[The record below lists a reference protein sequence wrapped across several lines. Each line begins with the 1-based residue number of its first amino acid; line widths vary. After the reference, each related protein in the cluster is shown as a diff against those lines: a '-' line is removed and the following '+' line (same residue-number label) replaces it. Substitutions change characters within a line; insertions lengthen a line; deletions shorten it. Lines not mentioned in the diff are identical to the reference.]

1 MLKEDLLDVAE
12 EAVKLAE
19 KEGAD
24 QAEAYTAASKS
35 VSIKVENNSVKAASH
50 DRDMGCGIRS
60 VIGKRVGFAYV
71 TNLEA
76 SDVQEIAA
84 ESVALACA
92 SLPDS
97 DFETLPSPDKDYPT
111 INGIFDSSIKNLMPD
126 DAAGYILRA
135 VDATL
140 DATESTKTAVE
151 ASFTATSL
159 SRAIVNSL
167 GISGFEEST
176 AAFLFSSPT
185 IRTKNDQNSSYEY
198 QISRSLDDIDPEWV
212 GRSAGKLALEGLGG
226 KTVDEGHMPVIFTP
240 LAVGRVIGYG
250 FGGAIDAEEVQ
261 DGRSYISDDI
271 GNQIASK
278 KLSIVDD
285 ATITGG
291 ISTRPFDAEGVPS
304 RKTVVLSDGVLKN
317 LLHNS
322 YTANR
327 AGVENTANASRDSYS
342 GTPAI
347 ATSNFVIKPDQDT
360 LDDFISEMDRA
371 IVCRNTA
378 DRPNMTTGE
387 LSAMIM
393 EGFYVEEGEIKHPL
407 KNTLIGIN
415 MRDLLSQVIRVGDD
429 VRTTMSVVSPSIVV
443 ENVRV
448 TSG

>member
-1 MLKEDLLDVAE
+1 MLKEDLVRIAE
-12 EAVKLAE
+12 DIVSLAE
-19 KEGAD
+19 KLGAD
-24 QAEAYTAASKS
+24 QAEAYTASSKS
-35 VSIKVENNSVKAASH
+35 VSIEVENNSVKAARH
-50 DRDMGCGIRS
+50 DCDMGCGIRS

-71 TNLEA
+71 TNLDTA
-76 SDVQEIAA
+76 DIREIAE
-84 ESVALACA
+84 ESVALAYA

-97 DFETLPSPDKDYPT
+97 DFETLPALDKEYPT
-111 INGIFDSSIKNLMPD
+111 IQGVFDASIKELMPD
-126 DAAGYILRA
+126 EAADYLIRA
-135 VDATL
+135 VDASL
-140 DATESTKTAVE
+140 EATESFRTAVE

-185 IRTKNDQNSSYEY
+185 VRSENGQNSSYEY
-198 QISRSLDDIDPEWV
+198 QISRSLDDINPEWV
-212 GRSAGKLALEGLGG
+212 GSSAGKSALDGLGG
-226 KTVDEGHMPVIFTP
+226 RTVEEGHMPVIFTP

-250 FGGAIDAEEVQ
+250 FGGAVNAEEVQ

-271 GNQIASK
+271 GNQVASE

-285 ATITGG
+285 ATIPKG
-291 ISTRPFDAEGVPS
+291 ISSRPFDAEGVPS
-304 RKTVVLSDGVLKN
+304 RKTVILSDGVLKS

-322 YTANR
+322 YTASR
-327 AGVENTANASRDSYS
+327 EGVENTANASRSSYS
-342 GTPAI
+342 GMPSIST
-347 ATSNFVIKPDQDT
+347 TNFIIEPDRHS
-360 LDDFISEMDRA
+360 LKDFISEMDRA

-393 EGFYVEEGEIKHPL
+393 EGFYVEQGEIKHPV

-415 MRDLLSQVIRVGDD
+415 MRDLLSRVSKVGED

-443 ENVRV
+443 DNVRI